1 MSVTKHCF
9 TVEEYHKMGESGI
22 FGEDDRVELVEG
34 EVVEMTPIGGRHLWV
49 VNRLTD
55 VLADFREMGPFVISV
70 QNPVVLGEY
79 EEYQPDLALLRRDA
93 PGGKVPRAEDVLL
106 VVEVADTSLQYDREE
121 KLPRYARA
129 GIPEVW
135 IVNVREEVIEIYAD
149 ASPSGYRSVTR
160 VRGGQ
165 DVASLTIEELAF
177 PAGAVFE

>member
-1 MSVTKHCF
+1 MVTKHCF
-9 TVEEYHKMGESGI
+9 TVDEYHRMGEAGI

-55 VLADFREMGPFVISV
+55 VLADFREMGSFVISV
-70 QNPVVLGEY
+70 QNPVVLGEH

-93 PGGKVPRAEDVLL
+93 PGGRVPRAEDALL
-106 VVEVADTSLQYDREE
+106 LIEVADTSLQYDREQ

-135 IVNVREEVIEIYAD
+135 ISNIREKTIEVYTD
-149 ASPSGYRSVTR
+149 PGPSGYRSVAR
-160 VRGGQ
+160 VRGGE
-165 DVASLTIEELAF
+165 DVVSVTIEGISL
-177 PAGAVFE
+177 PAGAVFG